1 MRVNP
6 IVSEQKKILRKQWEL
21 RKKSICMMPLVEVD
35 LRIIVICSR
44 SESKRISKYI
54 SYNISVKNYNN
65 NTKTI

>member
-1 MRVNP
+1 
-6 IVSEQKKILRKQWEL
+6 
-21 RKKSICMMPLVEVD
+21 MMPLVEVD